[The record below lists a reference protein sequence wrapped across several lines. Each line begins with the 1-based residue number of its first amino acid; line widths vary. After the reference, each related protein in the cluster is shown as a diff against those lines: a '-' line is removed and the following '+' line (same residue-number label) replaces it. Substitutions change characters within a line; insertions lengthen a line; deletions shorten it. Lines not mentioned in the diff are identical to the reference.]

1 MNKREAKLIYFDVCA
16 LCRPFDDQSFLRI
29 RVETEAINLIL
40 SRVKENFYQMVIS
53 PVHIKEI
60 EAIQDEIERIQL
72 MTLLNKYGKI
82 VKVNL
87 LETRK
92 RAEEL
97 VSLSFGIAD
106 AAHIAFAEEVKAEFI
121 SCDKR
126 LVKKCVRHKIKVW
139 CGNPLAFC
147 EKEDLR

>member
-1 MNKREAKLIYFDVCA
+1 M
-16 LCRPFDDQSFLRI
+16 
-29 RVETEAINLIL
+29 IL

-97 VSLSFGIAD
+97 VSLGFGIAD